1 MFAKRSVYCT
11 LFSSFYYFYNNLST
25 RKELIMTSVKQGQI
39 VKFHTPLPEENP
51 HQLYVVLE
59 VIADDERPRADI
71 QALNTG
77 LSFPPINTVRLGDL
91 EVVEVDTND
100 LIGHKVTINKSDY
113 SQVEGRVIKVSEQ
126 KVEVN
131 LSNGVHGVET
141 NVWLTVVDN
150 DGIEHLG
157 TLFVNPE

>member
-1 MFAKRSVYCT
+1 MKPT
-11 LFSSFYYFYNNLST
+11 
-25 RKELIMTSVKQGQI
+25 KQGQI
-39 VKFHTPLPEENP
+39 VKFHTPLADENP
-51 HQLYVVLE
+51 NQLYVILE
-59 VIADDERPRADI
+59 VIEDNERPRADI

-77 LSFPPINTVRLGDL
+77 LSFPPINKGRLADL
-91 EVVEVDTND
+91 EVVEVNTND

-113 SQVEGRVIKVSEQ
+113 SQVEGRIIKVSEQ
-126 KVEVN
+126 KIEVN

-150 DGIEHLG
+150 DGKEHLG

>member
-1 MFAKRSVYCT
+1 MIPTK
-11 LFSSFYYFYNNLST
+11 
-25 RKELIMTSVKQGQI
+25 KGQI
-39 VKFHTPLPEENP
+39 AKFHTPLADENP
-51 HQLYVVLE
+51 NQLYVVLE
-59 VIADDERPRADI
+59 VIEDAERPRADI

-77 LSFPPINTVRLGDL
+77 LSFPPINTVLLNDL
-91 EVVEVDTND
+91 EVVEVDVND
-100 LIGHKVTINKSDY
+100 HIGHRVTINKSDY
-113 SQVEGRVIKVSEQ
+113 SQVEGRLIKVSEQ
-126 KVEVN
+126 KIEVN

>member
-1 MFAKRSVYCT
+1 MKPIE
-11 LFSSFYYFYNNLST
+11 
-25 RKELIMTSVKQGQI
+25 KGQI
-39 VKFHTPLPEENP
+39 VKFHTSLSEENP
-51 HQLYVVLE
+51 NQLYVVLE
-59 VIADDERPRADI
+59 VIADNERPRADI

-77 LSFPPINTVRLGDL
+77 LSFPPINKVRLADL

-100 LIGHKVTINKSDY
+100 LIGHKVTISKSDY
-113 SQVEGRVIKVSEQ
+113 SQVEGRVIKVREQ

-150 DGIEHLG
+150 AGIEHLG

>member
-1 MFAKRSVYCT
+1 MKPI
-11 LFSSFYYFYNNLST
+11 
-25 RKELIMTSVKQGQI
+25 KKGQI
-39 VKFHTPLPEENP
+39 VKFHTPLADENP
-51 HQLYVVLE
+51 NQLYVVLE
-59 VIADDERPRADI
+59 VMEDDERPRADI

-77 LSFPPINTVRLGDL
+77 LSFTPINTVRLADL

-126 KVEVN
+126 KIEVN

-150 DGIEHLG
+150 DGVEHLG
-157 TLFVNPE
+157 ILFVNPE

>member
-1 MFAKRSVYCT
+1 MKSI
-11 LFSSFYYFYNNLST
+11 SKGN
-25 RKELIMTSVKQGQI
+25 I

-51 HQLYVVLE
+51 NQLYVVLE

-91 EVVEVDTND
+91 EVEVIDTND

-113 SQVEGRVIKVSEQ
+113 SQVEGKVIKVSEQ
-126 KVEVN
+126 KIEVN
-131 LSNGVHGVET
+131 LSNGVNGVET

-150 DGIEHLG
+150 DGVEHLG

>member
-1 MFAKRSVYCT
+1 MRPT
-11 LFSSFYYFYNNLST
+11 
-25 RKELIMTSVKQGQI
+25 KQGQI
-39 VKFHTPLPEENP
+39 VKFHTPLADENP
-51 HQLYVVLE
+51 NQLYVVLE
-59 VIADDERPRADI
+59 VIEDDERPRADI

-126 KVEVN
+126 KIEVN
-131 LSNGVHGVET
+131 LSNGVRGVET
-141 NVWLTVVDN
+141 NVWLTVVDK
-150 DGIEHLG
+150 DGVEHLG